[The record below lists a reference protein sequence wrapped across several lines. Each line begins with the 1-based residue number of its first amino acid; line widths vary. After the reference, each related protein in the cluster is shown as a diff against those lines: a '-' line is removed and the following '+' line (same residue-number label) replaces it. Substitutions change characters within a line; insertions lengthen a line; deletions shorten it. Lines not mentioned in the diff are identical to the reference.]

1 MRRRFEYRD
10 EKSEKF
16 WEIELKGSSFTT
28 YYGKIGGGPRQDTK
42 EWDSPAEA
50 KKEYEKIVAEKLK
63 KGYEEVSEKGDAGKE
78 SKADSK
84 KKKSIDAD
92 KKADK
97 KPVNPGKNR
106 RRFEYIDEKSSKFWE
121 IELKG
126 TAYTTYFGKI
136 GGSVRSDINDFGSE
150 VDALKEYEKIVAEKL
165 KKGYEEVSVKKKR
178 NN

>member
-42 EWDSPAEA
+42 EFDSPAEA

-63 KGYEEVSEKGDAGKE
+63 KGYEEISGKGSSDKD
-78 SKADSK
+78 SKTDSK
-84 KKKSIDAD
+84 KKKSIDV
-92 KKADK
+92 DK
-97 KPVNPGKNR
+97 KPVTPGKNR

-121 IELKG
+121 IELNG

-136 GGSVRSDINDFGSE
+136 GGSTRTDINDFGSE
-150 VDALKEYEKIVAEKL
+150 VEAAKQYEKIIAEKL
-165 KKGYEEVSVKKKR
+165 KKGYEEISGKKKR